1 MKGILLV
8 LLGVAIGVS
17 VSAIYTT
24 TTGSNTM
31 ELEHL
36 PEPYYSVLWENEDIR
51 IVEHRMEI
59 GESEPKHSHPKM
71 LAYIMENSNVRVT
84 EADGTVH
91 DVSLTKGEFQ
101 ELSPW
106 THSVENIG
114 ETPLHTLLVELKSSA
129 E

>member
-1 MKGILLV
+1 MKEILLV
-8 LLGVAIGVS
+8 LLGVVIGVS

-24 TTGSNTM
+24 TTGLNTM
-31 ELEHL
+31 ELEDL
-36 PEPYYSVLWENEDIR
+36 PEPYYTVLWENKDVR

-59 GESEPKHSHPKM
+59 GESEPRHSHPKM

-84 EADGTVH
+84 EADGTVN
-91 DVSLTKGEFQ
+91 DVALTKGEFQ

-106 THSVENIG
+106 THSIENVG
-114 ETPLHTLLVELKSSA
+114 ETPLHTLLVELKSA